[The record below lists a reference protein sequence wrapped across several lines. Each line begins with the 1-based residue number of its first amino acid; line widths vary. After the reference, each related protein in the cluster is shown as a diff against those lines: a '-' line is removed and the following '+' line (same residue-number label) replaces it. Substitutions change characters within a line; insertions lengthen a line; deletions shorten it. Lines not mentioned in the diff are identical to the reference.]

1 MMMMAAPIKRR
12 EVVTALLKAGCSPRG
27 TAKRGGHEIWKCPCG
42 GHTTALPRHRDISPG
57 TCASIIRHLECLEEG
72 WLR

>member
-42 GHTTALPRHRDISPG
+42 AHTTALPRHRDISPG
-57 TCASIIRHLECLEEG
+57 TCASIIKHLQCLEEG